1 VLPFKTI
8 MKIGVGQI
16 ACKAAD
22 VAANVATLTA
32 AVHEA
37 ARQGCEAVVLPE
49 VADTGYALSK
59 MRVVAGT
66 WDGGAFASMQAA
78 ARAAGI
84 TVICG
89 LAERDGDDLYN
100 SLAVID
106 SQGKLQAKYRKIHLL
121 KTPQL
126 DESKRFKSGDALALA
141 DIGGLR
147 WGFMICYDLRFPEL
161 SRALMKRGA
170 DVLVYSSAWP
180 LGRIGHWRA
189 MLPARAV
196 ENQAFVIA
204 CNRVGSE
211 EDVVLGGASFVIA
224 PDGTTLAGAGKSEEI
239 MITAELDLD
248 LLEATRKEVLLRET
262 MRPDLYAK
270 LNREL
275 GTANSEP
282 RTRTPK
288 P

>member
-1 VLPFKTI
+1 
-8 MKIGVGQI
+8 MKIGIGQI

-37 ARQGCEAVVLPE
+37 AGQGCEAVVLPE

-66 WDGGAFASMQAA
+66 WDGGAFASMQEA
-78 ARAAGI
+78 ARVAGI

-106 SQGKLQAKYRKIHLL
+106 SQGNLQAKYRKIHLL

-161 SRALMKRGA
+161 SRVLMKRGA

-211 EDVVLGGASFVIA
+211 EDVVLGGASCVIA
-224 PDGTTLAGAGKSEEI
+224 PDGTTLAEAGDSEEA
-239 MITAELDLD
+239 MITAELDSRCLA
-248 LLEATRKEVLLRET
+248 EIREGVLLRESL
-262 MRPDLYAK
+262 RPEVYDGF
-270 LNREL
+270 NREDR
-275 GTANSEP
+275 A
-282 RTRTPK
+282 
-288 P
+288 